1 MNIVEK
7 IDIYLL
13 GEKKSPEEHATDRF
27 WSFQVKAKDA
37 DALVRMLR
45 LRTKKMNNVDK
56 LKAWFKT
63 LENENYHSEAAE
75 ALDKLRKLGYT
86 GAV

>member
-1 MNIVEK
+1 MNIIEK

-13 GEKKSPEEHATDRF
+13 EKKSPEDHASDRF
-27 WSFQVKAKDA
+27 WSFQAKAKDA
-37 DALVRMLR
+37 AALTKMVR
-45 LRTKKMNNVDK
+45 LRTKKMNKVDK

-63 LENENYHSEAAE
+63 LENENFHNEAAE
-75 ALDKLRKLGYT
+75 ALDKLRSLGYT